1 MCKTEYLIEVKDYA
15 SPVSIEKIRAF
26 ITTVNDIKNH
36 IWRYKMKGNQNEKNI
51 NCRR

>member
-26 ITTVNDIKNH
+26 ITTVNDIK
-36 IWRYKMKGNQNEKNI
+36 IISGDTK
-51 NCRR
+51 